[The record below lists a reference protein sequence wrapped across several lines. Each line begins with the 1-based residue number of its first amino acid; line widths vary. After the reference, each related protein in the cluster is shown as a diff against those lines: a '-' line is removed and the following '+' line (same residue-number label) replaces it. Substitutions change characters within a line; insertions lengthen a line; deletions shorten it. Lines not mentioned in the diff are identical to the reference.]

1 MTDEQEYAEL
11 LKELG
16 RVIAEKNDAIR
27 LNYWHTADLKKK
39 LAAAEEEIIM
49 LKKEKSIKE

>member
-1 MTDEQEYAEL
+1 MTEEKKFMEL

-16 RVIAEKNDAIR
+16 RVISEKNDAIN
-27 LNYWHTADLKKK
+27 LNFWHTAELKKK

-49 LKKEKSIKE
+49 LKEKKSK